1 MINKYFVFIRRIV
14 GKRQS
19 KLLFSI
25 QAWLLLQRN
34 RKKSR
39 RTVRFWKSGQR
50 KNTLVSLAKATHK
63 TLCTACFI

>member
-14 GKRQS
+14 GKRQC

-39 RTVRFWKSGQR
+39 RTVRFWKNGQR
-50 KNTLVSLAKATHK
+50 KNTLVSLAKGTQK
-63 TLCTACFI
+63 ILCTACFI